1 MAFAEGTRCRSCKA
15 PVEFI
20 VNAVTGKAMMFDP
33 EPPTGPTSPNAARWV
48 QFPDRRTGTPRA
60 RRLAKDEH
68 LEPDDE
74 LIRPHYATCDALTRN
89 NHDR

>member
-1 MAFAEGTRCRSCKA
+1 MAFEQVAKCRSCGK
-15 PVEFI
+15 PVDFI
-20 VNAVTGKAMMFDP
+20 VRADTGRSMAFDDAKRPVPPGTVT
-33 EPPTGPTSPNAARWV
+33 RWV

-60 RRLAKDEH
+60 RRLADGEH

-74 LIRPHYATCDALTRN
+74 LVRPHYATCAGITRN